1 MKIAAYGAGRDFE
14 NYLLLMRSNKTIYD
28 DEIVMLVDGD
38 QSKWGQKRGDRTI
51 ESPDALATSA
61 IDAVVITSLR
71 YEDEIEKGLKEKYPE
86 LKYYTIGGYREKKTI
101 EYHYHANM
109 ERNLQNKEDSFHK
122 FDDDSMVIYTG
133 IFGDYDEL
141 HEPLV
146 IDPKV
151 DYICFTDQ
159 ANIKSDVWKIK
170 HVENNANIDLRLFT
184 RQFKLMPHRF
194 LPEYT
199 TSVWMDASM
208 QITNSIVELIHKY
221 QVCSD
226 MLFFPHEGCCIYDVA
241 LDLQLREKK
250 EKLLRQIVTYYE
262 AGYPV
267 DNGLIFGGFLVRNHN
282 QKKVIEVMEE
292 WYSQVENLSF
302 RDQISLPYVL
312 WKKNASYDLIHEC
325 RYDNDYYKNHYHKPL
340 AYVNGKDV

>member
-1 MKIAAYGAGRDFE
+1 MKIAAYGAGKDFE
-14 NYLLLMRSNKTIYD
+14 NFLLLMRSNKTIYD

-38 QSKWGQKRGDRTI
+38 QSKWGQKRGDLTI
-51 ESPDALATSA
+51 ESPNALVKAS

-71 YEDEIEKGLKEKYPE
+71 YADEIEKGLKEKYPE

-122 FDDDSMVIYTG
+122 FNDDSMVIYTG

-194 LPEYT
+194 LPEYA

-226 MLFFPHEGCCIYDVA
+226 MLFFPHEGTCIYDIA
-241 LDLQLREKK
+241 LGEQYREKK
-250 EKLLRQIVTYYE
+250 EKLLRQMVTYYE
-262 AGYPV
+262 DGYPI
-267 DNGLIFGGFLVRNHN
+267 DNGIIFGGFLVRNHN
-282 QKKVIEVMEE
+282 QNRVIDAMEE
-292 WYSQVENLSF
+292 WYSHVEKYSM
-302 RDQISLPYVL
+302 RDQLSLPYVL
-312 WKKNASYDLIHEC
+312 WKQNLSYDLTCESIY
-325 RYDNDYYKNHYHKPL
+325 RNDYYQILDHKSL
-340 AYVNGKDV
+340 AYVNQKM